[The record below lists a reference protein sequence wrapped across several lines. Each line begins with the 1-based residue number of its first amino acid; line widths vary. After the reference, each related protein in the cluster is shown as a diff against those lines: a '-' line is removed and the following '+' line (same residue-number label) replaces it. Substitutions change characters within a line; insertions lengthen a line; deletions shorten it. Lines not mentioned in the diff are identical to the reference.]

1 MTMSGLALAGMSIP
15 GFAAALAPGRDI
27 APLPL
32 FSVLYDNGF
41 PASAAFGAA
50 AGQHGYAT
58 HDIDGD
64 VTGFWMNH
72 LAARWRHEPVA
83 IAGLTHASALFVL
96 ERMGWDHGLR
106 VVFRAQHR
114 SQGNG
119 RIEHRLAG
127 PAAMLNAFEQAA
139 SEHPDL
145 GACVAGMLS
154 RCYRPEPAPSA
165 LAIPARPRPGQDA
178 AADPA
183 PLVSWVIAP
192 RPSSA
197 SARNA
202 FATVERIV

>member
-1 MTMSGLALAGMSIP
+1 MSGLALAGMSIP
-15 GFAAALAPGRDI
+15 GFASALAPGRDI
-27 APLPL
+27 APLSL

-41 PASAAFGAA
+41 PPSAAFGAA

-58 HDIDGD
+58 NDIDGD
-64 VTGFWMNH
+64 VTEFWMNH

-106 VVFRAQHR
+106 VIFRAQHR

-119 RIEHRLAG
+119 RIEHQLTG
-127 PAAMLNAFEQAA
+127 PAVMLNAFEKAA
-139 SEHPDL
+139 SEHPGL

-154 RCYRPEPAPSA
+154 RCYRPEQTPST
-165 LAIPARPRPGQDA
+165 LAITARPRPGLDA
-178 AADPA
+178 VPDPA

-202 FATVERIV
+202 FATVERTV